1 MEREIERNKVFCV
14 SFVSRGWVKERE
26 REREGENLKGQRRQR
41 VYEYLDLQ
49 NVWSSNFTGFESQP
63 EPQEGVRK

>member
-26 REREGENLKGQRRQR
+26 REGENAFRNYCIKR
-41 VYEYLDLQ
+41 VIHRDVTTY
-49 NVWSSNFTGFESQP
+49 V
-63 EPQEGVRK
+63 